1 MRKLFGNLLL
11 VIGASIGTLLMLE
24 LVLQFVYPSH
34 GTWRLYSIPDP
45 ELGWVLQPDAEFT
58 RQVPGAFVNI
68 RYNRE
73 GFRDSEHSD
82 PPPDTATSIVILGD
96 SYMEANMVPLQQVFH
111 KQLERLAAVQ
121 GRQIA
126 SYNLGV
132 AGYGTLQEYLTF
144 KKAGEKRKPDLVL
157 LAFYLHNDV
166 RNNSEHLNVSAKAT
180 RGGKRKRPFL
190 DESNDAGWRI
200 LKPDYER
207 MQKKFLKQKN
217 SLSFRIRYNSVLLS
231 MFRNARRAFK
241 SRSNSFRGGRVL
253 AMHACT
259 GRTYFEKG
267 WRTTERVFKK
277 LKQDVE
283 DIGARLV
290 VFSVPALFDA
300 DLNIAKEFETSA
312 GQNEPRFCIEDSPG
326 YRQLRLMLKRN
337 DIAYI
342 DLVPDFREAVMKEG
356 RDLFVRGDWHWNG
369 EGHALAAG
377 RVYEALKSRG
387 HLPK

>member
-1 MRKLFGNLLL
+1 MRKLLGNLLL
-11 VIGASIGTLLMLE
+11 VIGASIGTVLVLE

-45 ELGWVLQPDAEFT
+45 ELGWVLQPDAVFT
-58 RQVPGAFVNI
+58 RQTPGAFVNV
-68 RYNRE
+68 RYNHE

-96 SYMEANMVPLQQVFH
+96 SYMEANMVPLEQVFH
-111 KQLERLAAVQ
+111 KQLKRLAAAQ
-121 GRQIA
+121 GRKMAI
-126 SYNLGV
+126 YNLGV

-166 RNNSEHLNVSAKAT
+166 RNNAEHLNVSAKAI

-207 MQKKFLKQKN
+207 MQQKFLKRKN
-217 SLSFRIRYNSVLLS
+217 SLSFRIRYKSVLLS

-241 SRSNSFRGGRVL
+241 SRSKTFRGGGSL
-253 AMHACT
+253 AMHACA
-259 GRTYFEKG
+259 GQSDYEKG
-267 WRTTERVFKK
+267 WRTTERVFVK

-283 DIGARLV
+283 DIGAALV

-300 DLNIAKEFETSA
+300 DLNIAKEFEPSG
-312 GQNEPRFCIEDSPG
+312 GQDGPRFCVEDSPG
-326 YRQLRLMLKRN
+326 YRQLRSMLKRN

-342 DLVPDFREAVMKEG
+342 DLVPDFRKAVMKEG
-356 RDLFVRGDWHWNG
+356 RDLFVKGDWHWNG

-377 RVYEALKSRG
+377 RVYEALKSRSY
-387 HLPK
+387 LPE

>member
-1 MRKLFGNLLL
+1 MRKWFGNLLL
-11 VIGASIGTLLMLE
+11 VFGASIGTLLLLE
-24 LVLQFVYPSH
+24 LVLQFLYPSH
-34 GTWRLYSIPDP
+34 GTWKFFSIPDR

-58 RQVPGAFVNI
+58 RQVPGAFINV

-73 GFRDSEHSD
+73 GFRDSEHSE
-82 PPPDTATSIVILGD
+82 PPPDTAASIVILGD
-96 SYMEANMVPLQQVFH
+96 SYMEANMVPLKQVFH
-111 KQLERLAAVQ
+111 KQLERLAAAQ
-121 GRQIA
+121 GKKIA

-132 AGYGTLQEYLTF
+132 AGYGTLQEYLIF

-166 RNNSEHLNVSAKAT
+166 RNNAEHLNVSAKAL

-207 MQKKFLKQKN
+207 MQKKFLKRKN
-217 SLSFRIRYNSVLLS
+217 SLWFRIRYNSVLFS
-231 MFRNARRAFK
+231 MYRNARRAFM
-241 SRSNSFRGGRVL
+241 SRSKTFRGGGNL
-253 AMHACT
+253 IMHFCT
-259 GRTYFEKG
+259 SQTHFEKG

-283 DIGARLV
+283 DIGARLI
-290 VFSVPALFDA
+290 VFSVPSLFDA
-300 DLNIAKEFETSA
+300 DLNIAKEFETSY
-312 GQNEPRFCIEDSPG
+312 GQNGPRLCVEDSPG

-342 DLVPDFREAVMKEG
+342 DLVPVFRKAVMEEG
-356 RDLFVRGDWHWNG
+356 RDLFVKGDWHWNG

-377 RVYEALKSRG
+377 RVYEALKSLG